1 MLVRRLQFGFVENPA
16 SFARLRPVVLTQ
28 CGFENVPIDDGFLLI
43 SANAGYAVGECYEP
57 RAFLTDTTLR
67 TVARMGSTE
76 LAFHSWASDGWNPA
90 SLFIPVKAPF
100 SDALVW

>member
-1 MLVRRLQFGFVENPA
+1 MLVRSLQFGFVENPA

-28 CGFENVPIDDGFLLI
+28 CWVRERTDLRWILLI
-43 SANAGYAVGECYEP
+43 SANAGYAVGECNEP